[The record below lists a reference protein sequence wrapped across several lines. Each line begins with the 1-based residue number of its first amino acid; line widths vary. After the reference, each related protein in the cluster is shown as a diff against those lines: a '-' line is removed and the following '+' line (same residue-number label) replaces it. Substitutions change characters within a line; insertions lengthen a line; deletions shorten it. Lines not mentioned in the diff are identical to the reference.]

1 MIQILKKVLLKNILT
16 KEATLEK
23 PALKQNDIKGKSYRN
38 SFKVEYSAA
47 LIQESRIIKDIFNI
61 QIRFCRGAFIG
72 RDETK
77 DGPALDEKGKYR
89 PEKPKGWDESYPN
102 GPPEWAN
109 YKY

>member
-1 MIQILKKVLLKNILT
+1 MFILSQVPK
-16 KEATLEK
+16 
-23 PALKQNDIKGKSYRN
+23 
-38 SFKVEYSAA
+38 
-47 LIQESRIIKDIFNI
+47 IINDIFNI
-61 QIRFCRGAFIG
+61 QICVCRGAFIG

-77 DGPALDEKGKYR
+77 DGPALDENGKYR